1 MRYNLYTKLQE
12 QDGITIFN
20 PNSLDWSQFK
30 WQNGYYKHIVSKSDV
45 LKPYMI
51 SYAYYGKVDYEDMIL
66 LVNNIDD
73 PFALVP
79 GTEIYIPTL
88 ANLQSFI
95 LSNRK

>member
-1 MRYNLYTKLQE
+1 
-12 QDGITIFN
+12 
-20 PNSLDWSQFK
+20 
-30 WQNGYYKHIVSKSDV
+30 
-45 LKPYMI
+45 MI